1 MNDFHTIYYN
11 TVGIAFQLKRAV
23 DADFSKIMMVYKDKF
38 LALSKSEV
46 VNLINIVNQMHI
58 NNPSKNEVHNPLYL
72 LKYHPD
78 FSLLLNH
85 NSNCDMNALLEFL
98 KGTLKQVEHLNSC
111 EISQKLYNQ

>member
-23 DADFSKIMMVYKDKF
+23 DVDFSKIMMVYKNKF
-38 LALSKSEV
+38 LTLSK
-46 VNLINIVNQMHI
+46 
-58 NNPSKNEVHNPLYL
+58 KEVHNPLYL